1 MAFAL
6 LAAAVLAAPVPASAP
21 ASVSRFGTPYR
32 VTLTNAMRG
41 TLEGPDGKPVSI
53 VGEATVVFRERA
65 AEPGAVDRSVRFYE
79 RMDYARSVDGAKLE
93 FRLRDQARRVIV
105 DRDPTGETIYSPDA
119 PLRMP
124 EIDLIASQ
132 TAVGL
137 LANLA
142 APAGTGARD
151 SWIVPEEAAAELAG
165 IARVESGRIEAADQ
179 GTIDQSGKPFRK
191 LRIWGSVIGPTP
203 DGRGRNNLE
212 GEALIDPVLKRVTRI
227 TARGIR
233 QILGSGDKPIGRFD
247 VDYELSIEP
256 LESDAELADDWLT
269 GLPGRP
275 LGPWADVEWQDP
287 RRGLLL
293 RHGRAW
299 TERLSSSGDLVL
311 TRGPSSV
318 AIHPEE
324 PGKVPKTDQYLAEA
338 QRFLEEQKAAPRLT
352 RPKREVESPAGR
364 LGNFQ
369 FAANLDGAPTILD
382 YWVVERGNRGVT
394 IAGRLAVAD
403 APALSAELE
412 TMARSAQF
420 LPSPADSRR

>member
-6 LAAAVLAAPVPASAP
+6 LAVAVLAAPVPAAAP
-21 ASVSRFGTPYR
+21 APRFGSPYR
-32 VTLTNAMRG
+32 VTLKNAMRG
-41 TLEGPDGKPVSI
+41 TLDGPDGKPVAI
-53 VGEATVVFRERA
+53 VGEAVVVFRERA
-65 AEPGAVDRSVRFYE
+65 AEPGGGDRSVRFYE

-93 FRLRDQARRVIV
+93 LRLRDKARRVIV
-105 DRDPTGETIYSPDA
+105 DRDPNGETIYSPDA

-142 APAGTGARD
+142 APPATGARD
-151 SWIVPEEAAAELAG
+151 SWIVPEEAAAEFAG
-165 IARVESGRIEAADQ
+165 IARLESGRLEAADQ
-179 GTIDQSGKPFRK
+179 GTVDHMGKPLRK
-191 LRIWGSVIGPTP
+191 LRISGSVIGPTP

-212 GEALIDPVLKRVTRI
+212 GEALIDPSTKRVTRI
-227 TARGIR
+227 TARGTR
-233 QILGSGDKPIGRFD
+233 QILGVGDKPIGRFE
-247 VDYELSIEP
+247 VDYELAVDP
-256 LESDAELADDWLT
+256 LDVDADAELANAWLNT
-269 GLPGRP
+269 IPNQP
-275 LGPWADVEWQDP
+275 LATWIEVEWEDP

-293 RHGRAW
+293 RHGREW

-311 TRGPSSV
+311 TRGPNSV

-324 PGKVPKTDQYLAEA
+324 PGKVPSTDQYLAEA
-338 QRFLEEQKAAPRLT
+338 RRYLEELKAAPRLT

-369 FAANLDGAPTILD
+369 LAATLDGAPTILD
-382 YWVVERGNRGVT
+382 YWVVERGKRGVT
-394 IAGRLAVAD
+394 IAGRLAIAD
-403 APALSAELE
+403 APALTAVLE
-412 TMARSAQF
+412 TLARSVRF